1 MARYLLE
8 CKVGLNVYKKEVTAK
23 NMTEARAMAADYAY
37 ECSEYGNRFYI
48 ATRQKGCQNE
58 RKRSKD
64 TGKRAC
70 KI

>member
-37 ECSEYGNRFYI
+37 ECSEHGNRFLHSYT
-48 ATRQKGCQNE
+48 A
-58 RKRSKD
+58 KRLSK
-64 TGKRAC
+64 
-70 KI
+70 